1 MKKKALILLLIIP
14 FFISILAFVTSS
26 FVIRGVEVDIIS
38 ISFDEYSANQA
49 FLLSEEEVKLKVN
62 VNKDPNYP
70 LSEGND
76 LVFSSSND
84 DIASIDIRDDGAYLI
99 LHEEGETLITCSNEK
114 GNKSA
119 SFNAIVVGSN
129 GAIILNTEIPFSSSR
144 IDSKNYVGLY
154 DSISAYDQRKSDAS
168 LKLSVEIIG
177 SNASLDSLNIHTS
190 DNVIFNRQNLTLSF
204 LFEGNAFVNMSLPYS
219 SKEYSLNF
227 SVVEGVNIYD
237 YDDLIDATN
246 KDDKK
251 YNCVLRCNLESKEN
265 TYNLDNDGK
274 VISYK
279 NNNTKLF
286 GRLDDNDGV
295 YFLDSD
301 IYRFPCCVR
310 P

>member
-119 SFNAIVVGSN
+119 SFNAIVLLSN
-129 GAIILNTEIPFSSSR
+129 SS
-144 IDSKNYVGLY
+144 
-154 DSISAYDQRKSDAS
+154 
-168 LKLSVEIIG
+168 
-177 SNASLDSLNIHTS
+177 
-190 DNVIFNRQNLTLSF
+190 SF
-204 LFEGNAFVNMSLPYS
+204 LFWADVYMLYAPIASNKSMATIVRVTNAIFLSLFIS
-219 SKEYSLNF
+219 FFLIIWEQTWNSKF
-227 SVVEGVNIYD
+227 KIAD
-237 YDDLIDATN
+237 
-246 KDDKK
+246 
-251 YNCVLRCNLESKEN
+251 
-265 TYNLDNDGK
+265 
-274 VISYK
+274 
-279 NNNTKLF
+279 F
-286 GRLDDNDGV
+286 
-295 YFLDSD
+295 
-301 IYRFPCCVR
+301 
-310 P
+310 